1 MILTSV
7 AFVVGCQ
14 INPISGRSQLILIPE
29 ASAIASSREAYLSVL
44 KPIQEKGKL
53 DNNRSLTKRVVT
65 ITELLIAQA
74 IKYRPDTERWRWS
87 VHVIDEPK
95 TINAWAMAG
104 GRMAIYSGLITQLNA
119 TDDEIAQVMGHEI
132 AHALLAHIAE
142 KMSRGLALQAGLSAI
157 AISQSDEKYSKYKV
171 QGAALAAIVAL
182 ELPHSRSAEREA
194 DELGMILAAK
204 AGFDPAAAV
213 TLWKKMGE
221 TSKNRPLLDGLFST
235 HPLPEDRQLAMEK
248 LIPKAQPFFDNKS
261 TRPVYKLKDDGLGKD
276 ETIF

>member
-1 MILTSV
+1 MEKWFLILTSV

-171 QGAALAAIVAL
+171 QGAALAAIVAICIFAL
-182 ELPHSRSAEREA
+182 YLKSYNPH
-194 DELGMILAAK
+194 
-204 AGFDPAAAV
+204 
-213 TLWKKMGE
+213 
-221 TSKNRPLLDGLFST
+221 
-235 HPLPEDRQLAMEK
+235 
-248 LIPKAQPFFDNKS
+248 
-261 TRPVYKLKDDGLGKD
+261 
-276 ETIF
+276 